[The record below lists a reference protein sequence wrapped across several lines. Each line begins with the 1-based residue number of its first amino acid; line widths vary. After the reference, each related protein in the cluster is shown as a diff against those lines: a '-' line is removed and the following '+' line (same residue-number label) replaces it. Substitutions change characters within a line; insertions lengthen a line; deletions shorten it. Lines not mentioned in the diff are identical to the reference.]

1 MQGKNVYNPHTNMS
15 EHFMGELSKAANK
28 ALIQYKFIAIIGD
41 LNNNLLLPKCEVNK
55 HLIVTS

>member
-1 MQGKNVYNPHTNMS
+1 MS

-28 ALIQYKFIAIIGD
+28 ALIQYKYIAIIGD